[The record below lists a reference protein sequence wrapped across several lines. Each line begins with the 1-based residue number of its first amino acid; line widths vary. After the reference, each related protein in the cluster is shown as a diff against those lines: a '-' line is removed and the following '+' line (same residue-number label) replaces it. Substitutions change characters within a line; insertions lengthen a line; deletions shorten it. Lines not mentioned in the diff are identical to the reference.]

1 MADVSQLTDVA
12 EIQRRLAA
20 IREQERKEDL
30 ELRQM
35 LAKRPEFDLKMESL
49 QRLRPKLGKL
59 HADSKDLFELVG
71 STCSLAENISSKVR
85 ELDLA
90 KGRLQSAIRR
100 VEDIID
106 LKSCV
111 EGASAALASQ
121 NYETA
126 AAFVHRYLS
135 FDKAVFASE
144 TDQSSK
150 EAFTSLDNTHE
161 EIMAIVRDRFA
172 LAVRQRDLPNVTRF
186 TKLFPLV
193 GLRAEGLQQFEQY
206 LCSLAAGVS
215 SEGSYVD
222 RLTHVFEH
230 IAKIIDENEP
240 LVDTHFGP
248 GSMAGPIAAL
258 QQQCDS
264 QAETIVTSFIAA
276 RKLESVAHTV
286 SRLLASSTFPENAP
300 DPREFDTLLAELALL
315 MARGNLY
322 FAFVRRRFTSHP
334 DATAVGAHD
343 SEECEKLI
351 RNSGLN
357 RQLQVLAGLYIP
369 LEEYYMK
376 RSVHKALAVDKRD
389 PATAL
394 VSTMVDDCFFILSQ
408 CSRRALSTCNVDCFC
423 ATVNHLVTLLL
434 SDFTSVLRVRLQPR
448 TTIDFSSLQERLQ
461 AGLSSNTRV
470 NFAPYE
476 AVLIAMNNA
485 EKASEYATQL
495 AVDLKSECDHVFASH
510 LSRDQVKLESCLGD
524 VTGLAPRF
532 LELIEVSRQ
541 FSSLVL
547 WHAHSTRNI
556 FTTQSHPTLLSPAYQ
571 CQLGLLYLRS
581 AVLEPRLRA
590 QAEAAFEDSYELS
603 EEDIANFDTS
613 SPQMASFIV
622 AQQSLLLPLRD
633 LLSPDNT
640 ARTVLAAAEASALL
654 LERAAMQCRFNRLG
668 GLQFDRDLRA
678 LLAQIATLTQWS
690 VRDKMARLVQMA
702 TILNL
707 DKVSEFLEY
716 WGPAA
721 QITWRLSPAE
731 VRRVLAL
738 RTDFRAEEISRL
750 RL

>member
-532 LELIEVSRQ
+532 LELIE
-541 FSSLVL
+541 
-547 WHAHSTRNI
+547 
-556 FTTQSHPTLLSPAYQ
+556 
-571 CQLGLLYLRS
+571 LGLLYLRS